1 MNVPSGNSSSR
12 SYGTRR
18 CEWADISKA
27 VSTSAALMPVTRDT
41 TADWNTASWT
51 LAASNSSR
59 RSGGSFP
66 IFRSTMPRIE
76 SVKVF

>member
-1 MNVPSGNSSSR
+1 
-12 SYGTRR
+12 
-18 CEWADISKA
+18 
-27 VSTSAALMPVTRDT
+27 MPVTRDT